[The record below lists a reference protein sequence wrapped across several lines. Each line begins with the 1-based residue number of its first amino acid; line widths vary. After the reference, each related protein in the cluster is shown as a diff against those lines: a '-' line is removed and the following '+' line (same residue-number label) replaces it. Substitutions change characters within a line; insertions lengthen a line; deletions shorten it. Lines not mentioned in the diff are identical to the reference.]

1 MVFMKLKW
9 GPILIVVQVV
19 FLILKWANII
29 SWNWVLVLLPLI
41 IIGIIMIL
49 IIITSFIEA
58 LIINRRRK

>member
-1 MVFMKLKW
+1 MKLKW